1 MMMMVMM
8 RVVQELLVRSLLIGR
23 RKLNDMSFF
32 QLFQYRLGS
41 GKRTIGDFSSEQLLR
56 DPMRMMMMMMN
67 YAVGDSD
74 DDDGDDDN

>member
-1 MMMMVMM
+1 
-8 RVVQELLVRSLLIGR
+8 
-23 RKLNDMSFF
+23 MSFF
-32 QLFQYRLGS
+32 PLFQYRFGS
-41 GKRTIGDFSSEQLLR
+41 GKRTIGDFFSEQLLH